1 MHIYLNTNLI
11 LFFQLS
17 ISLSLGLFLPLQKQE
32 SFLAKESIKELEKKK
47 QQQNDSFS
55 IVFKERILP
64 WVYLWKANEF
74 QRN

>member
-32 SFLAKESIKELEKKK
+32 SFLAKESIKELEKKNNSK
-47 QQQNDSFS
+47 MIHF
-55 IVFKERILP
+55 L
-64 WVYLWKANEF
+64 
-74 QRN
+74 